1 VGVLQHFL
9 IDAMNNY
16 LVSTERYCE
25 MTYSLPSELELRL
38 VATLEH
44 NSDDSLQVM

>member
-1 VGVLQHFL
+1 VGRLQHFL
-9 IDAMNNY
+9 IDAINNY

-25 MTYSLPSELELRL
+25 MTYFLPSKLELRL
-38 VATLEH
+38 VSTLEN